1 MCFRLAI
8 SFPFLSGSHIQIGV
22 HSNQYLPMLSFQAF
36 FTDKYLQEHPED
48 LEKIELLKRLIA
60 LQVCPGKVWQ
70 TALHAPLVTPL
81 HDTYSLGQRS
91 PAFLAPGTS
100 SVTIVSPQI
109 GVGSDSFGITQAPC
123 IHCVLYSFY
132 QYLSSTSG
140 FQPLDQRLQT
150 PCSGA
155 SIYKSLFRVP
165 FLFKLLESQPILF
178 IWPSDT
184 GRAFHQIT
192 VLRVV
197 FLAGRLNSPN

>member
-1 MCFRLAI
+1 MCFPLSI
-8 SFPFLSGSHIQIGV
+8 SFLFLSESHIQLGV

-60 LQVCPGKVWQ
+60 LQVRPGKVWR
-70 TALHAPLVTPL
+70 TALHAPWVAPL

-100 SVTIVSPQI
+100 SVATASPRI
-109 GVGSDSFGITQAPC
+109 GVGSDSFGITQARC
-123 IHCVLYSFY
+123 AHCALSSFY
-132 QYLSSTSG
+132 QHLSSTSG

-155 SIYKSLFRVP
+155 SIYKSPFRVP

-184 GRAFHQIT
+184 GRAFHQT
-192 VLRVV
+192 AVLRVV
-197 FLAGRLNSPN
+197 LAGRLNSPS